1 MKKFTIALIIA
12 LPTIALPMIS
22 AAAADVVNNRQQAF
36 SSIEEVSK
44 QVDSELNNSDVDWL
58 KVGELSEML
67 VEHGDILNAS
77 FSEADTGGKA
87 KKEIWSKPE
96 KFNQLMLQ
104 MNQGF
109 AELYQA
115 SVEQDL
121 SSAEQGLNSANKTCK
136 GCHRT
141 YRSRW

>member
-1 MKKFTIALIIA
+1 MKKFTIALIIV
-12 LPTIALPMIS
+12 LPTISLPMIS
-22 AAAADVVNNRQQAF
+22 AAAPDVVNNRQHVF
-36 SSIEEVSK
+36 SSIEDVSK
-44 QVDSELNNSDVDWL
+44 QVDSELNSHDVDWL

-67 VEHGDILNAS
+67 VEHGEVLKVS
-77 FSEADTGGKA
+77 FSEGDTGGKA

-109 AELYQA
+109 VELYQA

-121 SSAEQGLNSANKTCK
+121 SSAEQGLDSVNSTCK

>member
-1 MKKFTIALIIA
+1 MKKFTIALIMV
-12 LPTIALPMIS
+12 LPTISLPMIS
-22 AAAADVVNNRQQAF
+22 AAAQDVVNNRQHVF

-44 QVDSELNNSDVDWL
+44 QVDSELNNNDVDWL

-67 VEHGDILNAS
+67 VEHGEVLKVS
-77 FSEADTGGKA
+77 FSEGDTGGKA

-109 AELYQA
+109 VELYQA

-121 SSAEQGLNSANKTCK
+121 SSAEQGLDSVNNTCK

>member
-22 AAAADVVNNRQQAF
+22 IAAADVVNNRQHAF

-58 KVGELSEML
+58 KVGELSDML
-67 VEHGDILNAS
+67 VEHGTVLNGS
-77 FSEADTGGKA
+77 FAEGDTGGKA

-109 AELYQA
+109 TELQQA
-115 SVEQDL
+115 SIEQDL
-121 SSAEQGLNSANKTCK
+121 SKAERGLDSANNTCRA
-136 GCHRT
+136 CHRT

>member
-1 MKKFTIALIIA
+1 MTKFTIALIIA

-67 VEHGDILNAS
+67 VEHGTVLNGS
-77 FSEADTGGKA
+77 FAEGDTGGKA

-121 SSAEQGLNSANKTCK
+121 SSAEQGLDSANNTCK

>member
-1 MKKFTIALIIA
+1 MKKFTIAFIIA

-22 AAAADVVNNRQQAF
+22 IAAADAVNNRQQAF
-36 SSIEEVSK
+36 SSIEEVTK

-67 VEHGDILNAS
+67 VEHGTVLNVS
-77 FSEADTGGKA
+77 FAEGDTGGKA

-96 KFNQLMLQ
+96 N
-104 MNQGF
+104 N
-109 AELYQA
+109 
-115 SVEQDL
+115 
-121 SSAEQGLNSANKTCK
+121 TCK

>member
-22 AAAADVVNNRQQAF
+22 IAAADVVNNRQHAF

-58 KVGELSEML
+58 KVGELSDML
-67 VEHGDILNAS
+67 VEHGTVLNGS
-77 FSEADTGGKA
+77 FAESDTGGKA

-121 SSAEQGLNSANKTCK
+121 SSAEQGLDSANNTCK

>member
-1 MKKFTIALIIA
+1 MKKLTIALLIA
-12 LPTIALPMIS
+12 APVMAIA
-22 AAAADVVNNRQQAF
+22 ATEAVNNRQQAF
-36 SSIEEVSK
+36 SSIEKLNK
-44 QVDSELNNSDVDWL
+44 QVSSELGNRNTDWK
-58 KVGELSEML
+58 KVEELSEML
-67 VEHGDILNAS
+67 VEHGDVLNAS
-77 FSEADTGGKA
+77 FAEADTGGKA
-87 KKEIWSKPE
+87 KKDIWSKPE

>member
-1 MKKFTIALIIA
+1 MKKFTIALVIA
-12 LPTIALPMIS
+12 LPTIALPMFS
-22 AAAADVVNNRQQAF
+22 AAATDVVNNRQQAF
-36 SSIEEVSK
+36 SSIEKVSK
-44 QVDSELNNSDVDWL
+44 HLDSELSNSDVDWQ
-58 KVGELSEML
+58 KVGELSEVL
-67 VEHGDILNAS
+67 VNHGEVLNAS
-77 FSEADTGGKA
+77 FAEGDTGGKA

-96 KFNQLMLQ
+96 KFNQLMVQ

>member
-22 AAAADVVNNRQQAF
+22 IAAADVVNNRQHAF

-58 KVGELSEML
+58 KVGELSDML
-67 VEHGDILNAS
+67 VEHGTVLNGS
-77 FSEADTGGKA
+77 FAEGDTGGKA

-121 SSAEQGLNSANKTCK
+121 SSAEQGLDSANNTCK